1 MSEFKEIELLK
12 LVPSPT
18 NPRTEFDTEAL
29 RELSLSIKEHGVLQ
43 AIIVRPHP
51 ESEANVDGV
60 HEIVCGERRFRA
72 SVLAGMETI
81 PASIRELNDDEVF
94 ELQIIENLER
104 KDVHPMDEA
113 IVFNR
118 MIESGKYTVEDI
130 AAKVAKNTSF
140 VTQRLK
146 LNDLIPELKEDFLKG
161 EFGIGHAVL
170 LARVSEERQKVA
182 FEDSKSNWDPGYGTV
197 KELKSELEDSELSL
211 DDALFN
217 INDHLLV
224 PEAGKCSL
232 CPKSS
237 FANPNL
243 FPEYQENICF
253 DKSCFDKKTDEF
265 KRIDLLN
272 MIDRNPGMF
281 FITSYVDDDTKKWI
295 EIAEDNGK
303 NVLKDWNE
311 YSRTTS
317 ITEGAIEAFDLRRWK
332 FDFIRL
338 KTSSAVGEASPNK
351 DPNSDLKLEI
361 LNIKE
366 RASRALE
373 LDREKIMQRI
383 NSDVIDNTEK
393 DLIPA
398 RPLLLDETA
407 ALFVAMY
414 EKGSSQFRQWMRD
427 KFEINMMFNDSGES
441 FMTFRNIPV
450 LAEKEFMIM
459 RAFIVFNLQST
470 STLDYQKNTTTKAM
484 YEYVKGLFPKE
495 IELYTIEQDE
505 VAAKRIKRSDA
516 RIEDLEKEI
525 SEREKLAENVSN
537 DKVCRM
543 CKKTDAIAIQEFGYP
558 LMWKEGDLCSS
569 CGLKM
574 VQNED

>member
-51 ESEANVDGV
+51 ESEANADGV

-72 SVLAGMETI
+72 SVLAGIETI

-113 IVFNR
+113 IAFNR
-118 MIESGKYTVEDI
+118 MIESGKYTIEDI

-170 LARVSEERQKVA
+170 LARVSEERQKEA

-197 KELKSELEDSELSL
+197 KELKSELEDYELSL
-211 DDALFN
+211 DDALFSTT
-217 INDHLLV
+217 DPLLV

-243 FPEYQENICF
+243 FPEYQVNTCF
-253 DKSCFDKKTDEF
+253 DEACFENKTDEF

-272 MIDRNPGMF
+272 MIDRMPGLHF
-281 FITSYVDDDTKKWI
+281 FSEYSDRDTQKWI
-295 EIAEDNGK
+295 SLAEDNGK
-303 NVLKDWNE
+303 NVLKGWNAYTISSE
-311 YSRTTS
+311 DK
-317 ITEGAIEAFDLRRWK
+317 EGVVKAFNLYKWR
-332 FDFIRL
+332 FDFIRI
-338 KTSSAVGEASPNK
+338 KQSSVINEASPNK
-351 DPNSDLKLEI
+351 DPNSDLKIEI

-373 LDREKIMQRI
+373 LDREKIYKRAI
-383 NSDVIDNTEK
+383 DEIKKVPEKNSQMLTTD
-393 DLIPA
+393 
-398 RPLLLDETA
+398 PLLDIEKKALALTILSYADEDWIEEMFGEELGYNNRHEQLENIFSDEFLNKLIRHHIQRELISEGVLD
-407 ALFVAMY
+407 FG
-414 EKGSSQFRQWMRD
+414 KSD
-427 KFEINMMFNDSGES
+427 KPFYMHQIF
-441 FMTFRNIPV
+441 
-450 LAEKEFMIM
+450 
-459 RAFIVFNLQST
+459 QH
-470 STLDYQKNTTTKAM
+470 Y
-484 YEYVKGLFPKE
+484 FPKE

-505 VAAKRIKRSDA
+505 VATIRIKRSDA
-516 RIEDLEKEI
+516 RIEDLEIQI
-525 SEREKLAENVSN
+525 SEREKLAMNASN

-558 LMWKEGDLCSS
+558 LMWKEDDLCSS